1 MMSGAATH
9 LAGGFDDP
17 ARDAALGFRALMG
30 AMARPGAIE
39 PAAGARPPAPMG
51 AAAGLVALV
60 LCDAETPVW
69 LAPDLAASGVPDW
82 LRFHCGAPI
91 APERARAMIAF
102 GRAGDLLPLTDW
114 AQGDPEYPDR
124 GATLVLALDAF
135 EGEALTLSGPGVET
149 AAHLP
154 IGPDAGAL
162 AAALGANRAGFPL
175 GVDLILTA
183 GDRLAALP
191 RTTLAA
197 LARAPRA
204 ARAQTGG

>member
-1 MMSGAATH
+1 MSGTAAT
-9 LAGGFDDP
+9 LSGGFDDP
-17 ARDAALGFRALMG
+17 ARAAAHGFRALLG
-30 AMARPGAIE
+30 AMARPGVIE
-39 PAAGARPPAPMG
+39 AAVGARPPAPMS

-60 LCDAETPVW
+60 LCDAGTPVW
-69 LAPDLAASGVPDW
+69 LAPDLAMSGVPDW

-91 APERARAMIAF
+91 VADRAHAMFAF

-124 GATLVLALDAF
+124 SATLVLALDAF
-135 EGEALTLSGPGVET
+135 EGAALTLTGPGIET

-154 IGPDAGAL
+154 IGEDAAAL

-191 RTTLAA
+191 RTT
-197 LARAPRA
+197 RAEIA
-204 ARAQTGG
+204 TEIATGG